1 MYPLVVGTFWLGLP
15 PQHYKNHN
23 HPQSDSLQI
32 PRLASIQKGY
42 PSIQWV
48 SKTTIKS
55 SSKTGELF
63 VAGQICCRTL
73 LFFPHIP
80 GLKSLQYKYKSSTKT
95 IYQPSQGDQVGLAYK
110 KYGTQPIG
118 LGTNRSWKKHLYRRY
133 VLPICSGIFM
143 GDSVPRFFHME
154 GFTMASCQKRR

>member
-1 MYPLVVGTFWLGLP
+1 MCIYIYIYINVYIIVYIYIIPVEVWGQRLYPLVVGTFWLGLP

-23 HPQSDSLQI
+23 HPQSYFVQI

-63 VAGQICCRTL
+63 VAGQICCRTR
-73 LFFPHIP
+73 LFF
-80 GLKSLQYKYKSSTKT
+80 LT
-95 IYQPSQGDQVGLAYK
+95 SQGLSLYNINIKALQKQFTNLVRGTKLGLPTK
-110 KYGTQPIG
+110 
-118 LGTNRSWKKHLYRRY
+118 S
-133 VLPICSGIFM
+133 M
-143 GDSVPRFFHME
+143 GPNLLD
-154 GFTMASCQKRR
+154 